1 MSPFKI
7 SHPDLIIESP
17 GRINLIGEHID
28 YNGGQVL
35 PAAIN
40 LKIRLLFER
49 TDSDV
54 AKIYSKDLNQS
65 FEITLNTL
73 EKSKTEWHNFFLG
86 VIHFILKIAPN
97 SIKGFNCIVESNL
110 PFGAGVSSSAALE
123 CGIAKG
129 LDLLFDIGLKD
140 SEIITL
146 SRDAE
151 HHFVGTKCGI
161 MDQFAVVRGKR
172 NFLIQLNCADLSYK
186 YVPADF
192 SPYTI
197 LLLNTN
203 VAHNLA
209 SSEYNLRRQACEKG
223 LRSINEKYPQYR
235 FLAHVPLKVMEELKS
250 QFPENLY
257 SRLTYVVEENLRT
270 IAAGEVLEKNELNS
284 FGKLLFESHKGLST
298 KYEVSCEE
306 LDFLVQYAASY
317 EGVIGARMMG
327 GGFGGC
333 TINLVHGN
341 KVDKYI
347 KDISEAYKTAFGL
360 SLTPHKVSIDQGV
373 HRMMI

>member
-1 MSPFKI
+1 MSPFQI

-40 LKIRLLFER
+40 LKIRFFFER

-54 AKIYSKDLNQS
+54 AKIYSKDLDQS
-65 FEITLNTL
+65 FEIALNNL
-73 EKSKTEWHNFFLG
+73 ENSKTEWHNFFLG

-151 HHFVGTKCGI
+151 HDFVGTKCGI
-161 MDQFAVVRGKR
+161 MDQFAVVRGKK

-223 LRSINEKYPQYR
+223 LRIINEKYPEYR
-235 FLAHVPLKVMEELKS
+235 FLAHVPLKVLEELKS

-257 SRLTYVVEENLRT
+257 KRLTYVVEENLRT
-270 IAAGEVLEKNELNS
+270 IAAGEVLEKNDLNS

-317 EGVIGARMMG
+317 EGIIGARMMG
-327 GGFGGC
+327 
-333 TINLVHGN
+333 
-341 KVDKYI
+341 
-347 KDISEAYKTAFGL
+347 
-360 SLTPHKVSIDQGV
+360 
-373 HRMMI
+373 

>member
-40 LKIRLLFER
+40 LKIRLFFER

-54 AKIYSKDLNQS
+54 AKIYSKDLDQS

-129 LDLLFDIGLKD
+129 LDLLFNIGLKD

-151 HHFVGTKCGI
+151 QQFVGTKCGI
-161 MDQFAVVRGKR
+161 MDQFAVVRGKKE
-172 NFLIQLNCADLSYK
+172 FSY
-186 YVPADF
+186 P
-192 SPYTI
+192 T
-197 LLLNTN
+197 
-203 VAHNLA
+203 
-209 SSEYNLRRQACEKG
+209 ELRR
-223 LRSINEKYPQYR
+223 S
-235 FLAHVPLKVMEELKS
+235 
-250 QFPENLY
+250 
-257 SRLTYVVEENLRT
+257 
-270 IAAGEVLEKNELNS
+270 
-284 FGKLLFESHKGLST
+284 KL
-298 KYEVSCEE
+298 
-306 LDFLVQYAASY
+306 
-317 EGVIGARMMG
+317 
-327 GGFGGC
+327 
-333 TINLVHGN
+333 
-341 KVDKYI
+341 
-347 KDISEAYKTAFGL
+347 
-360 SLTPHKVSIDQGV
+360 
-373 HRMMI
+373 